1 VRLLAIPGVLVQES
15 NAILRDE
22 RSSPVTTPD
31 SAQEMDRQKEAVRQQ
46 WAGRAATFA
55 AMAGK
60 QPMTLQ
66 AATDLLLTVL
76 RLRPAMRILDVA
88 SGPGEPAIS
97 IAAAVAPEGG
107 HVTATDLVP
116 EMLATAERN
125 ARARGVTDIA
135 FRLADAEALPFA
147 DAAFDAVTCRFGVML
162 FPNTQQA
169 LGEIRR
175 VLKPGGQFV
184 AMVWGPQAQD
194 ALFNSLA
201 VVRRSVTLP
210 PPADTPHRFRFSEPG
225 ALGTQL
231 RAAGFRQV
239 EDAVHTIPMP
249 WQGSAE
255 EWWEAM
261 QMMNGAMKAAVEAL
275 DADRRAALVQEVLD
289 AKRAAQREGRET
301 SAVIVASAV
310 R

>member
-1 VRLLAIPGVLVQES
+1 V
-15 NAILRDE
+15 NM
-22 RSSPVTTPD
+22 PD
-31 SAQEMDRQKEAVRQQ
+31 SAQEMDRQKEEIRKQ
-46 WAGRAATFA
+46 WAGRASTFA
-55 AMAGK
+55 AIAGK
-60 QPMTLQ
+60 QPMALQ
-66 AATDLLLTVL
+66 AATDLLLTLL

-97 IAAAVAPEGG
+97 IAAAVAHDGG
-107 HVTATDLVP
+107 HVTATDLVL
-116 EMLATAERN
+116 EMLATAEQN
-125 ARARGVTDIA
+125 ARARSVTNIA
-135 FRLADAEALPFA
+135 FRHADAEALPFA

-162 FPNTQQA
+162 FPNTRQA

-184 AMVWGPQAQD
+184 AMVWGPQERD

-201 VVRRSVTLP
+201 VVRRYVELP
-210 PPADTPHRFRFSEPG
+210 PPSPPETPHRFRFSTPG
-225 ALGTQL
+225 ALAARL
-231 RAAGFRQV
+231 REAGFRQV
-239 EDAVHTIPMP
+239 EEHAHTIPMP

-261 QMMNGAMKAAVEAL
+261 QKMNGAMREAVDAL
-275 DADRRAALVQEVLD
+275 DADRHAALVREVLD
-289 AKRAAQREGRET
+289 AKRAAQREGGET

>member
-1 VRLLAIPGVLVQES
+1 V
-15 NAILRDE
+15 NM
-22 RSSPVTTPD
+22 PD
-31 SAQEMDRQKEAVRQQ
+31 PAQEMNRQKEAIRQQ
-46 WAGRAATFA
+46 WAGRASTFA

-60 QPMTLQ
+60 QAMALQ

-76 RLRPAMRILDVA
+76 RLRPAMHILDVA

-116 EMLATAERN
+116 EMLAAAERN
-125 ARARGVTDIA
+125 ARARGVTNLA
-135 FRLADAEALPFA
+135 FQHADAEALPFA

-169 LGEIRR
+169 LREIRR
-175 VLKPGGQFV
+175 VLKPDGQFV

-194 ALFNSLA
+194 AMFKSLA
-201 VVRRSVTLP
+201 AVRRAVKLP
-210 PPADTPHRFRFSEPG
+210 PPPGPDTPHRFRFSAPG
-225 ALGTQL
+225 ALAAQL
-231 RAAGFRQV
+231 RAAGFREV
-239 EDAVHTIPMP
+239 EEQSHTIPMR

-261 QMMNGAMKAAVEAL
+261 QKMNGALRDAVAAL
-275 DADRRAALVQEVLD
+275 DADRRAALVWEVLD
-289 AKRAAQREGRET
+289 DKRAAQRDGSET

>member
-1 VRLLAIPGVLVQES
+1 V
-15 NAILRDE
+15 NM
-22 RSSPVTTPD
+22 PD
-31 SAQEMDRQKEAVRQQ
+31 PAQEMNRQKEVIRQQ
-46 WAGRAATFA
+46 WAGRASTFA

-60 QPMTLQ
+60 QAMALQ

-76 RLRPAMRILDVA
+76 RLRPAMHILDVA

-116 EMLATAERN
+116 EMLAAAERN
-125 ARARGVTDIA
+125 ARARGVTNLA
-135 FRLADAEALPFA
+135 FQHADAEALPFA

-169 LGEIRR
+169 LREIRR
-175 VLKPGGQFV
+175 VLKPDGQFV

-194 ALFNSLA
+194 AMFKSLA
-201 VVRRSVTLP
+201 AVRRAVELP
-210 PPADTPHRFRFSEPG
+210 PPPGPDTPHRFRFSAPG
-225 ALGTQL
+225 ALAAQL
-231 RAAGFRQV
+231 RAAGFREV
-239 EDAVHTIPMP
+239 EEQSHTIPMR

-261 QMMNGAMKAAVEAL
+261 QKMNGALRDAVAAL
-275 DADRRAALVQEVLD
+275 DADRRAALVWEVLD
-289 AKRAAQREGRET
+289 DKRAAQRDGSET

>member
-1 VRLLAIPGVLVQES
+1 V
-15 NAILRDE
+15 NM
-22 RSSPVTTPD
+22 PD
-31 SAQEMDRQKEAVRQQ
+31 PAQEMNRQKEAIRQQ
-46 WAGRAATFA
+46 WAGRASTFA

-60 QPMTLQ
+60 QAMALQ

-76 RLRPAMRILDVA
+76 RLRPAMHILDVA

-116 EMLATAERN
+116 EMLAAAERN
-125 ARARGVTDIA
+125 ARARGVTNLA
-135 FRLADAEALPFA
+135 FQHADAEALPFA

-169 LGEIRR
+169 LREIRR
-175 VLKPGGQFV
+175 VLKPDGQFV

-194 ALFNSLA
+194 AMFKSLA
-201 VVRRSVTLP
+201 AVRRAVELP
-210 PPADTPHRFRFSEPG
+210 PPPGPDTPHRFRFSAPG
-225 ALGTQL
+225 ALAAQL
-231 RAAGFRQV
+231 RAAGFREV
-239 EDAVHTIPMP
+239 EEQSHTIPMR

-261 QMMNGAMKAAVEAL
+261 QKMNGALRDAVAAL
-275 DADRRAALVQEVLD
+275 DADRRAALVWEVLD
-289 AKRAAQREGRET
+289 DKRAAQRDGSET